1 MCLGLPGKIIEIH
14 KEAEGTVI
22 GKAVF
27 LNRVQSVSLS
37 YLPDIRVGDYVIVH
51 YGFATERIQADEAS
65 DRIKL
70 QQEIDEFLAEGEPK

>member
-14 KEAEGTVI
+14 EEAEGKIV
-22 GKAVF
+22 GKAAF
-27 LNRVQSVSLS
+27 PNRVQTVSLS

-51 YGFATERIQADEAS
+51 YGFATERIEQQEAS

-70 QQEIDEFLAEGEPK
+70 QQEIDKFLAVGDVE